1 MVDTAVL
8 CVHVLTGS
16 CIKHAE
22 TVGCGCRV
30 HNDESSSIGCI
41 YHCNVA
47 ATGRFDGTT
56 CTVHHFETGP
66 KVTNEAPCVGILVA
80 FLYRLDKITIYFPR
94 KLVAYALAHHVRWE
108 VRVYLGIVPCCGL
121 ATGYILEG
129 KGTNGK
135 LNSHCLV
142 ACYSAIGN
150 SCCHAIGYCE
160 GSCIECRISLA
171 HCTYYGLSNYLITT
185 VNKAICD
192 FGCCSES
199 RLQCF
204 ECLCTCLVN
213 IFNYQ
218 LVTGVNR
225 VPVGQCTISPTCGNV
240 DKVGTVHFY
249 KHVTACRC
257 SLHRNI
263 VTGSSCKVQVFA
275 FVVYKLTGTNAIEVH
290 CTLVLGEHKLLSRS
304 ILIGTTGCCKV
315 CARSIG
321 IHNTTTG
328 IHGNKC
334 VQACATDLLGRCNN
348 GAFAGSLGQVKTGN
362 SDCSLLTT
370 YLVILNLVAEE
381 ITQSVIACGYTTDG
395 IVVVAVRT
403 TGRTIVIVAVN
414 YIATCIQQV
423 NTKYRQFVCAT
434 CVQEVNSHIACRWS
448 CYIKCSNFYYTAC
461 TIG

>member
-1 MVDTAVL
+1 M
-8 CVHVLTGS
+8 
-16 CIKHAE
+16 
-22 TVGCGCRV
+22 
-30 HNDESSSIGCI
+30 
-41 YHCNVA
+41 
-47 ATGRFDGTT
+47 
-56 CTVHHFETGP
+56 
-66 KVTNEAPCVGILVA
+66 
-80 FLYRLDKITIYFPR
+80 
-94 KLVAYALAHHVRWE
+94 
-108 VRVYLGIVPCCGL
+108 YLSIVPCGGL
-121 ATGYILEG
+121 TLGYILEG
-129 KGTNGK
+129 KGTYGK
-135 LNSHCLV
+135 LNSYCLV

-150 SCCHAIGYCE
+150 SSCYAIGYCE
-160 GSCIECRISLA
+160 SSCIECRISLA
-171 HCTYYGLSNYLITT
+171 YCTYYCLSSHLITT

-192 FGCCSES
+192 FGCCSEL
-199 RLQCF
+199 RCKCF

-218 LVTGVNR
+218 LVTGVNL

-249 KHVTACRC
+249 EHVTACRC

-275 FVVYKLTGTNAIEVH
+275 FVVNKFIGTNAIEVH
-290 CTLVLGEHKLLSRS
+290 CTLVLGEHKLLCSCCF
-304 ILIGTTGCCKV
+304 IGTTGCCKV

-348 GAFAGSLGQVKTGN
+348 GAFAGSLSQVKTGN
-362 SDCSLLTT
+362 GDCSLLAT
-370 YLVILNLVAEE
+370 YLVVICLMAEE
-381 ITQSVIACGYTTDG
+381 ITQCVIACGYTTDG

-423 NTKYRQFVCAT
+423 YTKYRQFVCAT
-434 CVQEVNSHIACRWS
+434 CVQESNSHIGCRRS
-448 CYIKCSNFYYTAC
+448 CYTKCSNFYYTAC